1 MTLYDLKDN
10 LINIEE
16 QLDELINEET
26 LTEEEK
32 AENANKLLAFRE
44 KIKGLIVEKNEGLI
58 QVIKNKEAVVN
69 TLKAEEDRLK
79 KRRQSQEKSITK
91 LKEYML
97 SIMEELHQDK
107 IETSLATISKRKNPI
122 SLEIVDESLI
132 PVEYL
137 NSTIVVNKKG
147 IMDEYKKTGVLALGT
162 KIIDDKYSIMI
173 K

>member
-16 QLDELINEET
+16 QLDELLNEET

-32 AENANKLLAFRE
+32 EENANKLLAFRE

-107 IETSLATISKRKNPI
+107 VETTLATISRRKNPI
-122 SLEIVDESLI
+122 SIEIVNEALVPLD
-132 PVEYL
+132 YL
-137 NSTIVVNKKG
+137 NTTTVVDKKK
-147 IMDEYKKTGVLALGT
+147 ILEYYKKTGEETAGT

>member
-16 QLDELINEET
+16 QLDELLNEET

-32 AENANKLLAFRE
+32 TENANKLLAFRE

-69 TLKAEEDRLK
+69 TLKTEEDRLK

-107 IETSLATISKRKNPI
+107 IETSLATILKRKNPI

-147 IMDEYKKTGVLALGT
+147 IMDEYKKTGVLASGT

>member
-16 QLDELINEET
+16 QLDELLNEET

-32 AENANKLLAFRE
+32 VENANKLLAFRE

-107 IETSLATISKRKNPI
+107 VETTLATISRRKNPI
-122 SLEIVDESLI
+122 SIEIVNEALVPLD
-132 PVEYL
+132 YL
-137 NSTIVVNKKG
+137 NTTTVVDKKK
-147 IMDEYKKTGVLALGT
+147 ILEYYKKTGEETAGI

>member
-10 LINIEE
+10 LINIQE
-16 QLDELINEET
+16 QLDELLNEET

-32 AENANKLLAFRE
+32 VENANKLLAFRE

-107 IETSLATISKRKNPI
+107 VETTLATISRRKNPI
-122 SLEIVDESLI
+122 SIEIVNEALVPLD
-132 PVEYL
+132 YL
-137 NSTIVVNKKG
+137 NTTTVVDKKK
-147 IMDEYKKTGVLALGT
+147 ILEDYKKTGEETAGI